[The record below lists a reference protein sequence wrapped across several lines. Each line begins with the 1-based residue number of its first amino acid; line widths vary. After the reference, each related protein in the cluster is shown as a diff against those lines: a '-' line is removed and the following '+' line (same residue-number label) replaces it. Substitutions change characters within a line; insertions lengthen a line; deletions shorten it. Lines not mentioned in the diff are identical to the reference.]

1 MTTMNRFARMSDGDL
16 LDEIRCLAATER
28 GVKAE
33 LIRALGEAD
42 ARRLYLGQGCSSLFA
57 YCTRVLHLSE
67 HAAYGRIEAARCARR
82 FPAIL
87 DLLQAGD
94 INLTTVTLLARHLT
108 DDNHHGVLE
117 EARHRSRRDVERIVA
132 RLRPQPDV
140 APCVRKLPEP
150 PARPAPAME
159 SPAATV
165 AVIAPDAS
173 VPERRAAEPAS
184 VTSQMV
190 ARPVMRP
197 LSPTRY
203 SLKLT
208 IGEEV
213 HDMLG
218 RAQALLRHAVPD
230 GDLAVVFER
239 ALRALLRELERTRLA
254 AATRPRAAVPSV
266 ARSRHVPA
274 SVRRAVWKRDEGRCA
289 CVGADGRRCDATA
302 FLELHHLVPFADGG
316 QSTVENLVLHCKS
329 HNGYEADRWFGPMR
343 VKEELADWDRA
354 DAKGAFGRR
363 SVSGAPCAIRQ
374 DGPYEFSV

>member
-1 MTTMNRFARMSDGDL
+1 MTTMNRFAGMSDGDL
-16 LDEIRCLAATER
+16 LDEMRRLAGAER

-94 INLTTVTLLARHLT
+94 INLTTITLLAPHLT
-108 DDNHHGVLE
+108 EDNHRGVLE

-150 PARPAPAME
+150 PVPQTPAME
-159 SPAATV
+159 SLAAPV
-165 AVIAPDAS
+165 AVVAPDAC
-173 VPERRAAEPAS
+173 VPQRRATPHTGGAPPA
-184 VTSQMV
+184 
-190 ARPVMRP
+190 ALPCRPVVKP

-213 HDMLG
+213 HDMLE

-239 ALRALLRELERTRLA
+239 ALRALLRELARTRVA
-254 AATRPRAAVPSV
+254 AANRPRAAVPSV
-266 ARSRHVPA
+266 ARGRHVPA
-274 SVRRAVWKRDEGRCA
+274 AVRRAVWKRDEGRCA
-289 CVGADGRRCDATA
+289 FVGADGRRCDATA

-329 HNGYEADRWFGPMR
+329 HNGYEADRWFGPMMVR
-343 VKEELADWDRA
+343 EAREEWI
-354 DAKGAFGRR
+354 
-363 SVSGAPCAIRQ
+363 VS
-374 DGPYEFSV
+374 